1 MAITPIKALLVLLGG
16 TAAAVATAYL
26 SGALDPFLSPPPATV
41 VSLPAPA
48 GQQPPAAEAPKTDA
62 PQMEAPKAEAEPSA
76 PPAVAG
82 GKQDRLAPSFDLL
95 RVEPDGSMVIAGR
108 AAPNARVELLVA
120 DRVIGEATAGADG
133 DFAIVLDKP
142 LEPGDYQ
149 IALRATGA
157 DGPVTSPETA
167 IVSVPKTPDG
177 QVLAM
182 VEAPGKPA
190 EVITAP
196 KPEAPAAAAAAQQPA
211 PAGETATAA
220 PPAAEPAPA
229 VTMEKPAEKP
239 ADAPAVAAAVPEQ
252 KPAAPEAPVAA
263 PMPAVR
269 VEAVEIDGNKIFV
282 AGVAEAG
289 RVVRG
294 YANEILLGD
303 AKAAPDGSFLIEA
316 ERELPVGNYMIRADV
331 LDQSGGVVA
340 RAVVPFEREPGETIA
355 AVAAPAPAATQPAP
369 APVSPAPVTAAA
381 APAPATAG
389 QPAPTP
395 PAAMAEAPAAQPPV
409 AQTQP
414 PAMAEPKPA
423 APAPAEVA
431 SAQKPAEE
439 KPVQEKPAGEK
450 PAAVS
455 PAPAALP
462 PATAAEAPA
471 APKPAAVSPAPAA
484 TPPATAEAPAAPKTD
499 VAAAPPA
506 GQPEATAPKLQSVKS
521 AVIIRRGDSLWRI
534 SRRVYGRGVRYSTIY
549 LANQDQISNPNR
561 IWPGQVFT
569 VPDTSRDGAPADMS
583 RIGGQATT
591 LQ

>member
-95 RVEPDGSMVIAGR
+95 RVEPDGSVVIAGR

-120 DRVIGEATAGADG
+120 DQVIGEATAGADG

-157 DGPVTSPETA
+157 DGAVTSPETA

-182 VEAPGKPA
+182 VEAPGRPA

-196 KPEAPAAAAAAQQPA
+196 KPEVPAAVAQQPA
-211 PAGETATAA
+211 PAGETQAATA
-220 PPAAEPAPA
+220 PAAEPAAPAPA
-229 VTMEKPAEKP
+229 VTAEKPAEKP
-239 ADAPAVAAAVPEQ
+239 ADAPAVASAMPEQ
-252 KPAAPEAPVAA
+252 KPAASEPPAA
-263 PMPAVR
+263 ASAPAVR
-269 VEAVEIDGNKIFV
+269 VEAVEIDGGKIFV

-331 LDQSGGVVA
+331 LDQSGGVVQ
-340 RAVVPFEREPGETIA
+340 G
-355 AVAAPAPAATQPAP
+355 
-369 APVSPAPVTAAA
+369 
-381 APAPATAG
+381 
-389 QPAPTP
+389 
-395 PAAMAEAPAAQPPV
+395 
-409 AQTQP
+409 
-414 PAMAEPKPA
+414 
-423 APAPAEVA
+423 
-431 SAQKPAEE
+431 
-439 KPVQEKPAGEK
+439 
-450 PAAVS
+450 
-455 PAPAALP
+455 
-462 PATAAEAPA
+462 
-471 APKPAAVSPAPAA
+471 
-484 TPPATAEAPAAPKTD
+484 
-499 VAAAPPA
+499 
-506 GQPEATAPKLQSVKS
+506 
-521 AVIIRRGDSLWRI
+521 
-534 SRRVYGRGVRYSTIY
+534 SR
-549 LANQDQISNPNR
+549 
-561 IWPGQVFT
+561 
-569 VPDTSRDGAPADMS
+569 
-583 RIGGQATT
+583 
-591 LQ
+591 